1 MRGESDEIITTFLN
15 IINLLACCG
24 GEDDAWVL
32 TDAFYEVHPRAK
44 AMPQDEIK
52 KKRALVTIKD
62 VRARYQKELDR
73 RSMLENGKWGFG
85 FDGAGDEEEEDLMDV
100 DEGVMET

>member
-1 MRGESDEIITTFLN
+1 MRSESGEIITTFLN

-85 FDGAGDEEEEDLMDV
+85 LDGAGDEEEEDLMDV
-100 DEGVMET
+100 DEGVVET